1 MQNSICGEII
11 FMPGSNFR
19 PLLILALLCAILVP
33 VANAGVTGKI
43 SGVVSDARSGEP
55 IQGATIRVV
64 GTNIVTESDGDG
76 EYFVINVPGG
86 KYDITATTVGFEPLI
101 RQNVRVLVDLTT
113 PVDFDLQQET
123 VELTDQVVV
132 MADNPTIQKDLTAS
146 KVIFTSDRLKTLPN
160 IITVQSVL
168 TNYPGVIIDREQD
181 MHVRGGRSGQV
192 SYYYD
197 GFSVQDPFVANSGI
211 HIIPNALE
219 ELTLTSGGYS
229 AEYGEA
235 LSGVVS
241 AVSREGTSE
250 YHGSIKAYNG
260 YTHPYDVSTAD
271 WSDLSNVGN
280 RSMSAHISGPMPFAN
295 SKKYTF
301 SVAGEY
307 LHDPTDLPHNG
318 QASYTGTAKFS
329 AQPLSKVKL
338 ISNLTYYEASG
349 ETYDHRDVNNVSYD
363 LNLDGLP
370 VFKKQS
376 YLLGLS
382 SNYYFNQKFVLSTRY
397 NRFYTYTKSAP
408 RHLFDTYWS
417 DWPGY
422 TEDSAGVYNG
432 TIDDDNYLND
442 VDWSDPIQVV
452 GFTVGDDYEPSFR
465 MRETVYDALHL
476 SVINQINKSNELKAG
491 VEYRIYNVE
500 WDFKQFY
507 NTRPYGEK
515 YISKPTYA
523 SLFLQDKMEYD
534 YFVINAGFRYDYRNT
549 DVTYTAWTVNDN
561 GEGVP
566 FSKKAE
572 SKQRFSPRFGISY
585 PISDRSVMH
594 VNYGL
599 YYQAPQFLYLY
610 TNMNGDISSGYPLV
624 GNPDL
629 EPERTTSWEIG
640 LDHLIGE
647 TVRFDI
653 TAYYKDIKDLVTTR
667 SSFEVAGNSVTFFV
681 NDDYGSVK
689 GVDFSLEKLPSN
701 DFITGSLSYG
711 YMVAQGI
718 GSDALEPYYTYL
730 TSLED
735 TLAPLTE
742 YPLDFDQRH
751 TLTAVIDF
759 RVPHNRTLHVAGMNI
774 PGNWGV
780 NLVGHYG
787 SGLPYTMT
795 DVDGNRL
802 GDRNAGRLPAYHT
815 VDMRFNKDFRLM
827 KGGSTLSFFV
837 EVDNLFDRRNVINV
851 YSLTGRADDDG
862 FNQTASL
869 ALSQDELDE
878 YDALYDHD
886 PQHFS
891 PPRTIRTGLELHF

>member
-1 MQNSICGEII
+1 MPESKFRSPII
-11 FMPGSNFR
+11 
-19 PLLILALLCAILVP
+19 LTLLCLLAAP
-33 VANAGVTGKI
+33 VGASVTGKI
-43 SGVVSDARSGEP
+43 SGVVTDSSTGAP
-55 IQGATIRVV
+55 IEGATIRVV
-64 GTNIVTESDGDG
+64 GTNMVTVSDADG
-76 EYFVINVPGG
+76 EYFVIDIPGG

-101 RQNVRVLVDLTT
+101 KKDVRVLVDLTT
-113 PVDFDLQQET
+113 PVDFTLNEET
-123 VELTDQVVV
+123 VELSNRVVV
-132 MADNPTIQKDLTAS
+132 MADNPIIQKDLTAS

-160 IITVQSVL
+160 IVTVQSVL

-181 MHVRGGRSGQV
+181 LHVRGGRSGQV

-219 ELTLTSGGYS
+219 ELTLTSGGYA

-250 YHGSIKAYNG
+250 YHGGIKTYQG
-260 YTHPYDVSTAD
+260 YTHAYDINSAD
-271 WSDLSNVGN
+271 WSDLRNVGN
-280 RSMSAHISGPMPFAN
+280 RSVSAHLSGPLPCVN
-295 SKKYTF
+295 SRLYTF

-329 AQPLSKVKL
+329 AQPFQKVKL
-338 ISNLTYYEASG
+338 VSNLTYYEASG
-349 ETYDHRDVNNVSYD
+349 EKFDHRDVNNVSYD
-363 LNLDGLP
+363 MNLDGLP
-370 VFKKQS
+370 VFEKQS

-382 SNYYFNQKFVLSTRY
+382 GNYYFNKKFVVSTRY

-408 RHLFDTYWS
+408 QHLFNVYWS

-422 TEDSAGVYNG
+422 SEDSTGTYNG

-442 VDWSDPIQVV
+442 VDWSDPMQVV
-452 GFTVGDDYEPSFR
+452 GFTDGDDYEPSFR
-465 MRETVYDALHL
+465 LRETTYDALHL
-476 SVINQINKSNELKAG
+476 SLINQFNKSNELKAG
-491 VEYRIYNVE
+491 LEYRKYNVT

-534 YFVINAGFRYDYRNT
+534 YFVINLGLRYDYRNT
-549 DVTYTAWTVNDN
+549 DVTYTAWTITES
-561 GEGVP
+561 GEPVP
-566 FSKKAE
+566 YLKEAE
-572 SKQRFSPRFGISY
+572 SKQRLSPRFGISY
-585 PISDRSVMH
+585 PISDKSVMH
-594 VNYGL
+594 MNYGV
-599 YYQAPQFLYLY
+599 YYQVPQFLYLY
-610 TNMNGDISSGYPLV
+610 TNMSGDVSSGYPLV

-647 TVRFDI
+647 AVKFDI
-653 TAYYKDIKDLVTTR
+653 TAYYKDINDLVTTR

-681 NDDYGSVK
+681 NEDYGSAK
-689 GVDFSLEKLPSN
+689 GVDISVEKLPAN

-711 YMVAQGI
+711 YMVAKGI

-759 RVPHNRTLHVAGMNI
+759 RVPYDRHLKVAGLAI
-774 PGNWGV
+774 PGGWGI
-780 NLVGHYG
+780 NTVGHYG

-802 GDRNAGRLPAYHT
+802 GDRNSGRLPAYYT
-815 VDMRFNKDFRLM
+815 VDMRFNKDFRM
-827 KGGSTLSFFV
+827 SRGGSILSFFV
-837 EVDNLFDRRNVINV
+837 EIDNLLNRRNIINV
-851 YSLTGRADDDG
+851 YSLTGCADDDG
-862 FNQTASL
+862 FNQTATL
-869 ALSQDELDE
+869 ALSQEELDKW
-878 YDALYDHD
+878 DALYDHD
-886 PQHFS
+886 PQNYS